1 MAKPPRSK
9 MSRLARLGGLTSR
22 VSGSYLGQRIKGA
35 FQDEEGRAASMRKTH
50 LENAERVV
58 ATMGSLK
65 GAAMKVGQSLA
76 QVVEGMDLPPEM
88 ASILS
93 QLNDKAEPV
102 PFPLIRASV
111 ESELEGTLAERFA
124 AFDEEPLGTASLAQ
138 AHAARLPDGTPV
150 VVKVLHEGIEDSVG
164 SDLGA
169 LKSLLITSRM
179 LKRDRSEI
187 DDIFAELHDRLEEE
201 LDYYREAANLEEF
214 HRSMAGING
223 VSIPK
228 THPKWCTGRILTMDR
243 LTGRPM
249 TEFLKIATPEAK
261 TRAGN
266 LLAESFH
273 DMFYRQRAL
282 HADPH
287 AGNYLFRS
295 DGGVGILDFGCVKRF
310 DLYWTGQYA
319 RMAQAIVDARQA
331 DFYPLARGLE
341 ILGPGTPESESV
353 LWRLS
358 QTVCYPLTQSSYRCG
373 TPEDNVMMEV
383 RRQVPGVLRHPNLR
397 SPREIVFLHRALG
410 GIYNMLRLLGH
421 EMNYSAMFRRYTD
434 HAIAVAEGR
443 VEDFSPVA

>member
-22 VSGSYLGQRIKGA
+22 VSGSYLGQRIKGV
-35 FQDEEGRAASMRKTH
+35 FQDEEGRAASLRKTH

-93 QLNDKAEPV
+93 QLNDKAEPI
-102 PFPLIRASV
+102 PFALIKSAV
-111 ESELEGTLAERFA
+111 EAELEGPLSENFL

-164 SDLGA
+164 SDLTA
-169 LKSLLITSRM
+169 LKSLLLTSRM
-179 LKRDRSEI
+179 LKRDR
-187 DDIFAELHDRLEEE
+187 AEVDAVFEEMHDRLAEE
-201 LDYYREAANLEEF
+201 LDYYKEAANLEEF
-214 HRSMAGING
+214 HRSMAGIEG
-223 VSIPK
+223 ISIPK
-228 THPKWCTGRILTMDR
+228 THPKWCTGRVLTMDR

-249 TEFLKIATPEAK
+249 GEFLKIATPEAK
-261 TRAGN
+261 ARAGN

-287 AGNYLFRS
+287 AGNYLFRA

-310 DLYWTGQYA
+310 DPYWTGQYA
-319 RMAQAIVDARQA
+319 RMASAIVEARKG
-331 DFYPLARGLE
+331 DFFPIARNLD
-341 ILGPGTPESESV
+341 ILGPGTPESEEV

-358 QTVCYPLTQSSYRCG
+358 QTVCYPLTLDSYRCG
-373 TPEDNVMMEV
+373 TAEDNIMMDV

-421 EMNYSAMFRRYTD
+421 EMNYGAMFHRYTN
-434 HAIAVAEGR
+434 HAIAVSEGR

>member
-22 VSGSYLGQRIKGA
+22 VSGSYLGQRIRGA
-35 FQDEEGRAASMRKTH
+35 FQDEEGRAASLRKTH

-58 ATMGSLK
+58 ATMGNLK

-93 QLNDKAEPV
+93 QLNDKAEPI
-102 PFPLIRASV
+102 PFALIQAAV
-111 ESELEGTLAERFA
+111 EAELEGSLSENFL

-164 SDLGA
+164 SDLSA

-179 LKRDRSEI
+179 LKRDRAEI
-187 DDIFAELHDRLEEE
+187 DAVFEEMRDRLAEE
-201 LDYYREAANLEEF
+201 LDYYQEAANLEEF
-214 HRSMAGING
+214 HRSMAGIEG
-223 VSIPK
+223 ISIPK
-228 THPKWCTGRILTMDR
+228 THPKWCTGRVLTMDR

-249 TEFLKIATPEAK
+249 SEFLKIATPEAK
-261 TRAGN
+261 SRAGN
-266 LLAESFH
+266 LLAQSFH

-287 AGNYLFRS
+287 AGNYLFRA

-310 DLYWTGQYA
+310 DPYWTGQYA
-319 RMAQAIVDARQA
+319 RMASAIVEARKD
-331 DFYPLARGLE
+331 DFFPIARDLD
-341 ILGPGTPESESV
+341 ILGPGTPASEEV

-358 QTVCYPLTQSSYRCG
+358 QTVCYPLTLDNYRCG
-373 TPEDNVMMEV
+373 TAEDNIMLDV
-383 RRQVPGVLRHPNLR
+383 RRQVPGVLRYPNLR

-421 EMNYSAMFRRYTD
+421 EMNYGAMFHRYTN
-434 HAIAVAEGR
+434 HAIAVSEGR

>member
-35 FQDEEGRAASMRKTH
+35 FQDEEGRAASMRRTH

-58 ATMGSLK
+58 ATMGTLK

-76 QVVEGMDLPPEM
+76 QVVEGMELPPEM

-93 QLNDKAEPV
+93 QLNDRAEPV
-102 PFPLIRASV
+102 PFALIRAAV
-111 ESELEGTLAERFA
+111 EKELEGSLSERFSV
-124 AFDEEPLGTASLAQ
+124 FDEEPLGTASLAQ

-169 LKSLLITSRM
+169 LKSLLLTSRM
-179 LKRDRSEI
+179 LKRDRAEI
-187 DDIFAELHDRLEEE
+187 DAIFEELQERLEEE
-201 LDYYREAANLEEF
+201 LDYYQEAANLEEF
-214 HRSMAGING
+214 HRSMAGIEG
-223 VSIPK
+223 VHIPS
-228 THPKWCTGRILTMDR
+228 THPQWCTGRVLTMDR

-249 TEFLKIATPEAK
+249 SEFLKTATPQARA
-261 TRAGN
+261 RAGD
-266 LLAESFH
+266 LLAVSFH

-287 AGNYLFRS
+287 AGNYLFRP

-310 DLYWTGQYA
+310 DPYWVGQYA
-319 RMAQAIVDARQA
+319 RMAQAIVEGRAA
-331 DFYPLARGLE
+331 DFFPLARALD
-341 ILGPGTPESESV
+341 ILGPGTPESEEV
-353 LWRLS
+353 LWQLS
-358 QTVCYPLTQSSYRCG
+358 QTVCHPLTLPSYRCG
-373 TPEDNVMMEV
+373 TDEDNVLITV

-397 SPREIVFLHRALG
+397 SPRQIVFLHRALG

-421 EMNYSAMFRRYTD
+421 EMDYGSMFRRYSD
-434 HAIAVAEGR
+434 HAIAVSEGR
-443 VEDFSPVA
+443 VEDYSPVA